1 MTELYIDGVCV
12 TLPAGFTVTVKR
24 ENPFFTKNGEYTY
37 DIALPLTDPVNARL
51 YGFLNRL
58 NSVDDIKTRRR
69 AVLRSENRVFCDGT
83 EVVTGWTDKQ
93 VNIQLVSGNS
103 ELNYFIGSD
112 RLISSLQMC
121 ETNPVASG
129 KPSNRYV
136 IETYPQIDYN
146 LVMTYDAAADK
157 DINKWRI
164 PSTVPGT
171 IPAENVI
178 EPQEEAVQPYDY
190 IPQPYLCAYLRELL
204 KAMGY
209 TLAYNAIE
217 HTPWAQ
223 IYIVHINKTYKWN
236 EMLPGWKIKE
246 FLEEVE
252 KLFNVSFFID
262 SRTREVRILLNNA
275 FLTSTKSHHVS
286 AVIDEYTVECDE
298 EPDEDV
304 LHSNLSYDLPSG
316 TYFKLRSIP
325 DVVWQAAKHRD
336 IVGSMFNFFDKP
348 ENQVLD
354 TIFYN
359 PTDDR
364 YYIYQ
369 NKERLTYYQKVHEFC
384 PLRRDGATSDISF
397 AIVPA
402 EFAYRS
408 RYWSN
413 TDGQSQP
420 TYLIPTVSGSTTET
434 ETPPTSIEEMV
445 EVMQEDSESK
455 GDLFMAFFGG
465 ISKPTGGGRYSSYS
479 HQAFTDKPTASPTF
493 HLGDMAEVFYQ
504 HGYDIDFKNPVRI
517 SSWDPN
523 LFDSQSVVEIRNKRY
538 LCKEVEYVLDAQ
550 GRCKPWSGLF
560 YPIRI
565 SDTEADA
572 RWILADG
579 KWRDGGVWLDSGRWL
594 DE

>member
-1 MTELYIDGVCV
+1 M
-12 TLPAGFTVTVKR
+12 
-24 ENPFFTKNGEYTY
+24 
-37 DIALPLTDPVNARL
+37 
-51 YGFLNRL
+51 
-58 NSVDDIKTRRR
+58 
-69 AVLRSENRVFCDGT
+69 
-83 EVVTGWTDKQ
+83 
-93 VNIQLVSGNS
+93 
-103 ELNYFIGSD
+103 
-112 RLISSLQMC
+112 
-121 ETNPVASG
+121 
-129 KPSNRYV
+129 
-136 IETYPQIDYN
+136 
-146 LVMTYDAAADK
+146 
-157 DINKWRI
+157 
-164 PSTVPGT
+164 
-171 IPAENVI
+171 
-178 EPQEEAVQPYDY
+178 
-190 IPQPYLCAYLRELL
+190 
-204 KAMGY
+204 
-209 TLAYNAIE
+209 
-217 HTPWAQ
+217 
-223 IYIVHINKTYKWN
+223 
-236 EMLPGWKIKE
+236 
-246 FLEEVE
+246 
-252 KLFNVSFFID
+252 
-262 SRTREVRILLNNA
+262 
-275 FLTSTKSHHVS
+275 
-286 AVIDEYTVECDE
+286 IDEYTVECDE

-434 ETPPTSIEEMV
+434 EAPPTSIEEMV

-523 LFDSQSVVEIRNKRY
+523 LFDSQSVVEIRNRRY